1 MLGLQLSRNAFHL
14 FHAYPSCY
22 QSGKNQF
29 GDINLW
35 IKNPSF
41 KHLLYE
47 FYMNPEN
54 EVLYL
59 RHGVLTLLRF
69 LDCANLE
76 GRRFLDG
83 ETLTDSF

>member
-1 MLGLQLSRNAFHL
+1 
-14 FHAYPSCY
+14 
-22 QSGKNQF
+22 
-29 GDINLW
+29 
-35 IKNPSF
+35 
-41 KHLLYE
+41 
-47 FYMNPEN
+47 MNPEN